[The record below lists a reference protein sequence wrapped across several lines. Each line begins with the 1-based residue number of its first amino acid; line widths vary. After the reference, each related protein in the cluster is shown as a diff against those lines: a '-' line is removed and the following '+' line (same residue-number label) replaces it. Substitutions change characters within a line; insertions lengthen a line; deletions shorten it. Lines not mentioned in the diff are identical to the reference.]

1 MIGKTQGV
9 FQHLI
14 IIFLLLAAV
23 WVSAAERASFG
34 MIVKPVSDEYAR
46 FIGLDG
52 PEGAYVVSTPASGG
66 LRPGDV
72 ILKVDDAPIKT
83 PADLQEVIRVHQPGD
98 QVQLMIARGKERVQI
113 SYALKSAAS
122 SGAGFRPGQAA
133 RMPSGLGSFPTIE
146 SRDFEK
152 EVLKSERPVLA
163 YFYANWCVPCKTYLP
178 IMQEIGQQ
186 HADVKIVG
194 IDVDKSRDIINRYGI
209 SGILPAV
216 ILFNGGREIDKV
228 MRVSKKALVDVLLTK
243 IRKDGDEIE
252 VFPSIGKGHWITDV
266 AFIKDSGWLTSRD
279 SDQTI
284 FIWDYRQGALVRTY
298 RAVKSAL
305 SPNGAYAALADKN
318 RTAIAVVD
326 IAKQKQSLIQ
336 TKLFIEKLAISPFG
350 NAIAGFGAEQNG
362 RFSVNIWTPDNR
374 LIRSIPVDPEN
385 NPLMVQFA
393 FSPDGASFA
402 LSTLNKLEFF
412 ATENWERKTVVT
424 MKGAA
429 RVLQFT
435 SDSRA
440 ILAPGVDENLVD
452 LQGRKTRGIGGRTV
466 VGRPDDRLL
475 IVDNGDNSFRL
486 MSDKSGGTGLRFA
499 GHRAPVNA

>member
-163 YFYANWCVPCKTYLP
+163 YF
-178 IMQEIGQQ
+178 
-186 HADVKIVG
+186 
-194 IDVDKSRDIINRYGI
+194 
-209 SGILPAV
+209 
-216 ILFNGGREIDKV
+216 
-228 MRVSKKALVDVLLTK
+228 
-243 IRKDGDEIE
+243 
-252 VFPSIGKGHWITDV
+252 
-266 AFIKDSGWLTSRD
+266 
-279 SDQTI
+279 
-284 FIWDYRQGALVRTY
+284 
-298 RAVKSAL
+298 
-305 SPNGAYAALADKN
+305 
-318 RTAIAVVD
+318 
-326 IAKQKQSLIQ
+326 
-336 TKLFIEKLAISPFG
+336 
-350 NAIAGFGAEQNG
+350 
-362 RFSVNIWTPDNR
+362 
-374 LIRSIPVDPEN
+374 
-385 NPLMVQFA
+385 
-393 FSPDGASFA
+393 
-402 LSTLNKLEFF
+402 
-412 ATENWERKTVVT
+412 
-424 MKGAA
+424 
-429 RVLQFT
+429 
-435 SDSRA
+435 
-440 ILAPGVDENLVD
+440 
-452 LQGRKTRGIGGRTV
+452 
-466 VGRPDDRLL
+466 
-475 IVDNGDNSFRL
+475 
-486 MSDKSGGTGLRFA
+486 
-499 GHRAPVNA
+499 